1 MIEYDMA
8 FALYATELD
17 RIEAIAEL
25 VKQLRNLDEENLEA
39 VDEICHEL
47 GLRYFETYEREYINN
62 TIGWEAV

>member
-8 FALYATELD
+8 FALYATEIN
-17 RIEAIAEL
+17 RNEAIAEL
-25 VKQLRNLDEENLEA
+25 IGRLRKLDEENLEA

-47 GLRYFETYEREYINN
+47 NLRYFETYEREYINN

>member
-8 FALYATELD
+8 FALYATEIN
-17 RIEAIAEL
+17 RNEAIAEL
-25 VKQLRNLDEENLEA
+25 IGRLRKLDEENLEA

-47 GLRYFETYEREYINN
+47 GLRHFETYEKEYINN